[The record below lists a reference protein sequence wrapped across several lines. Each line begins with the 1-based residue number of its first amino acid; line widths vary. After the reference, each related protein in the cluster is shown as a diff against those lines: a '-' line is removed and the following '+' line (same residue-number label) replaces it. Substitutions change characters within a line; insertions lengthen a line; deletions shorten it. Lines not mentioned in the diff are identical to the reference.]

1 MRAHLTA
8 FVLGAAAAG
17 ALALV
22 VAVAASILAEASGR
36 EALRV
41 ALLGVDLV
49 AFERAPNGSSTT
61 FGPGLPVLALL
72 GGLANAVGAA
82 AIRRL
87 GGQEP

>member
-1 MRAHLTA
+1 MRAHVTA

-22 VAVAASILAEASGR
+22 VAVTASIIAEASGR

-41 ALLGVDLV
+41 ALLGVELV

-61 FGPGLPVLALL
+61 FGPGLAVLALL

-82 AIRRL
+82 AIRRV

>member
-1 MRAHLTA
+1 VTA
-8 FVLGAAAAG
+8 FLLGAAAAG

-41 ALLGVDLV
+41 ALVGVELV
-49 AFERAPNGSSTT
+49 SFERAPNGSSTS
-61 FGPGLPVLALL
+61 FGPGIAVLALL

-82 AIRRL
+82 AIRRV